1 MANIHP
7 DMVSIITPCYN
18 SEDFI
23 SQTIESVIS
32 QTYSDWEMLIV
43 DDCSSDRSPEIVREY
58 MERDQ
63 RIRYL
68 KTDKRSGSPTMPRN
82 IGIENAKGR
91 YIAFLDSDDLWLPT
105 KLEEQMKVFS
115 VNEDASVVFSY
126 YEKISEEGLRSGRI
140 ISSPKR
146 VSYGKL
152 LYGNVIGCLTGVYD
166 TSKVGK
172 VFMKYLGHE
181 DYVMWLEI
189 LKKGYI
195 AINTCNV
202 QALYRV
208 RTSSVSANKLRVLKW
223 QWNIYVNVENLGYM
237 KALSCFIVYAV
248 KAFMK
253 VLR

>member
-1 MANIHP
+1 MANIHT

-43 DDCSSDRSPEIVREY
+43 DDCSSDRSPEIIREY
-58 MERDQ
+58 MEQDQ

-82 IGIENAKGR
+82 IGIENAEGR

-105 KLEEQMKVFS
+105 KLEEQMKVFAA
-115 VNEDASVVFSY
+115 NEDASVVFSY
-126 YEKISEEGLRSGRI
+126 YEKITEEGARSGRI
-140 ISSPKR
+140 ISSPER

-172 VFMKYLGHE
+172 VLMKYVGHE

-189 LKKGYI
+189 LKKGYV
-195 AINTCNV
+195 AVNTCNV

-223 QWNIYVNVENLGYM
+223 QWNIYRNVENLGYM
-237 KALSCFIVYAV
+237 KALSCFVGYAA

-253 VLR
+253 ILR